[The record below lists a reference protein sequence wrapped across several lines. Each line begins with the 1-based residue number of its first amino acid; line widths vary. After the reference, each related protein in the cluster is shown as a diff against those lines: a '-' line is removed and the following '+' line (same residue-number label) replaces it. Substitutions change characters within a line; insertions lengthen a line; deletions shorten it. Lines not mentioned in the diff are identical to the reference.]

1 MTAKLYEVIALVF
14 IASLMAVQF
23 ALAQETVSDFEVSN
37 SLEASDNLEGDPGA
51 TPDSA
56 GYGLKLG
63 WEKIGLWFT
72 FKQEKK
78 AEKELALAR
87 KRLLEVR
94 RMAEKGN
101 IKAML
106 RAQEK
111 HDELVASAQERL
123 VRLGEDSTKAKV
135 KLAMR
140 KVIGLEVAIKA
151 HENRIEVLKDILA
164 EKNLSDEARTA
175 IEAAVA
181 RMENRTAIM
190 EQKLEE
196 RKDKFKT
203 RLRAVTEKNES
214 EVESEVKELESE
226 AGLVEA
232 EKAIAEKRIEKAEE
246 ALAKLKERVAE
257 EKLKEVNVSA
267 VETHIAE
274 AEAKIAEAKAFVAEG
289 KYAEAIAILK
299 PVSNYGRNLSVVV
312 RKIKQVREENKKEE
326 IKNLLEKAKEI
337 REQRIE
343 QLKKVSRTREEIKTA
358 IKEKI
363 SESKSKSTEE

>member
-1 MTAKLYEVIALVF
+1 MTVKLYAVIALVF

-23 ALAQETVSDFEVSN
+23 ALAQETVSDLEV
-37 SLEASDNLEGDPGA
+37 SDNLEGDPGA

-78 AEKELALAR
+78 AGRELVLAR

-101 IKAML
+101 LKAML
-106 RAQEK
+106 KAQEK

-123 VRLGEDSTKAKV
+123 ARLGEDSTEARV
-135 KLAMR
+135 KLAVR

-343 QLKKVSRTREEIKTA
+343 QLKEVSKTREEIKTA